1 MSYLN
6 ALGEPVPDRDT
17 VISPPDDVQK
27 YADYMRKRYESQP
40 IVAEDWPPRVGQD
53 FFGRLALVEK
63 QDSNKT
69 SNSAWY
75 QLRGQVDKVIDAS
88 GNKEIR
94 VEDILKPV
102 SDTTLSLRV
111 VIDGPPG
118 IGKTTLCHKLLN
130 MWSTET
136 LPHCQHDLVLY
147 CPLRNRKI
155 ATATT
160 LADLFE
166 CQRYE
171 VPKVVN
177 WFEEKNGKGLLIIF
191 DGWDELCTQFKKFS
205 IAAKIIHRDQLDQCS
220 VLVTSRSYASS
231 SLLKVSFIKHVQ
243 VIGFTQA
250 EIPGVIIQTL
260 QKNSQLAKEL
270 IEAYKKEESNVEWQD
285 FNLMSYV
292 ELLGNVLT
300 LGSFG
305 VENDDNTVDWE
316 KLIKNKDSK
325 LAVKLIND
333 LKIRGDVQS
342 LCYIP
347 LVCSMVILVYCKKG
361 HLPATLSQLYENFIL
376 QAIRRQVE
384 KQGTYDPYAL
394 KSLSS
399 LPLQLLERIQK
410 LCKLA
415 YINLAN
421 TRMIFSLHQL
431 QDQSLSEVDFFGL
444 VTTFTEYDEKKYQ
457 FLHLSIQEFLAAWW
471 IAKHE
476 NTENIFKKQFDNDHF
491 RMCLRFV
498 AGLTHLEH
506 KSYEQHFNEQFDL
519 QCKMSHDDDDAL
531 SKFFYRNPEIM
542 NQHYNQYNITEHEEK
557 FPILLLQLL
566 YESQNVALCRLL
578 AMSFNQ
584 SSLCLKRA
592 MLSRF
597 DWLCFSFFLSNSSIT
612 WNHLHFIN
620 LDQDE
625 SLIFTDGLA
634 NESLQTKCRR
644 LEIGFYEPTNVLLL
658 KFLQS
663 SLVSNIQECN
673 CHLGT
678 GEYVLSLILLHFLKL
693 PHVKILHL
701 TCEAVDN
708 SFNTDQCFEIE
719 KCIQEKLTLEE
730 LKIVCHLGCGTDIIT
745 SVIKRVTKNKK
756 ITSFFLKLV
765 LYYDLSPS
773 PPIPDEVLQQLLK
786 ENHTLKA
793 LSLIIPDNLL
803 QACPL
808 FVEKN
813 TPLTALE
820 IRINMKGNYMLAESL
835 LSHITE
841 LCGLFELIM
850 SFSCS
855 PVLLL
860 FFPNLQSLISP
871 ETRAESAMVIHA
883 TLEIGSLKVHVTF
896 NNGIATCKGFFDI
909 YSISPPNKEI
919 VQVVLKALGNN
930 CIQFSNQLIFF

>member
-6 ALGEPVPDRDT
+6 ALGEPVPGRDT

-27 YADYMRKRYESQP
+27 YADYMRKRCESQP

-88 GNKEIR
+88 GNREIS

-102 SDTTLSLRV
+102 SDTALSLRI

-130 MWSTET
+130 MWSIGT
-136 LPHCQHDLVLY
+136 LPHCQHHLVLY
-147 CPLRNRKI
+147 CPLRNENI
-155 ATATT
+155 AKATT

-166 CQRYE
+166 CQRHE
-171 VPKVVN
+171 VPKVIE
-177 WFEEKNGKGLLIIF
+177 WFEEKNGEGLLIIF
-191 DGWDELCTQFKKFS
+191 DGWDELSTHLRKSSMAFNV
-205 IAAKIIHRDQLDQCS
+205 IHRNKLDQCS
-220 VLVTSRSYASS
+220 VIVTSRSYASS
-231 SLLKVSFIKHVQ
+231 SLLKVSCIKHVQ

-250 EIPGVIIQTL
+250 EIFEVIIQTL
-260 QKNSQLAKEL
+260 QEDPQLAKEL

-292 ELLGNVLT
+292 ELLGNALT

-305 VENDDNTVDWE
+305 VENDNTVYWE
-316 KLIKNKDSK
+316 KLLKNKDSK

-347 LVCSMVILVYCKKG
+347 LVCSMVILVYRKKG

-376 QAIRRQVE
+376 QAIRRQVK

-394 KSLSS
+394 ESLSS

-421 TRMIFSLHQL
+421 TRITFSLHQL

-476 NTENIFKKQFDNDHF
+476 NTENIFKKQFHNDHF

-498 AGLTHLEH
+498 AGLTHLKH
-506 KSYEQHFNEQFDL
+506 KSYERYFNEQFDL
-519 QCKMSHDDDDAL
+519 QCKLSHDGDDAL
-531 SKFFYRNPEIM
+531 FNFFYYNPEIM
-542 NQHYNQYNITEHEEK
+542 NYHYQYNIITECDEK

-566 YESQNVALCRLL
+566 YESQNVALCHIL
-578 AMSFNQ
+578 ATSFNQ
-584 SSLCLKRA
+584 SSLCLKRE
-592 MLSRF
+592 MLSQF

-612 WNHLHFIN
+612 WNHLHFIKLLN
-620 LDQDE
+620 QNE

-634 NESLQTKCRR
+634 NGSLQTKCRR
-644 LEIGFYEPTNVLLL
+644 LEIAFNEPTNDLLL
-658 KFLQS
+658 NFLQS
-663 SLVSNIQECN
+663 SFVSNIQECY
-673 CHLGT
+673 CHLEKGV
-678 GEYVLSLILLHFLKL
+678 YFLSLALLHFLKL
-693 PHVKILHL
+693 PHIKILHL

-708 SFNTDQCFEIE
+708 SFSTDQCFEIE
-719 KCIQEKLTLEE
+719 KCIQEKSTLEE
-730 LKIVCHLGCGTDIIT
+730 LEIFCHLGCGTDIIT
-745 SVIKRVTKNKK
+745 SVIKGVTRNKK
-756 ITSFFLKLV
+756 ITSFIIELV
-765 LYYDLSPS
+765 YSDLSPP
-773 PPIPDEVLQQLLK
+773 PPISGEVLEQLLK
-786 ENHTLKA
+786 DNYTLKA
-793 LSLIIPDNLL
+793 LSLIIPNELL
-803 QACPL
+803 QTWPP
-808 FVEKN
+808 FMEKN

-820 IRINMKGNYMLAESL
+820 IRVNMGHNLLATSFLSQIEELNSL
-835 LSHITE
+835 IELLIT
-841 LCGLFELIM
+841 FPY
-850 SFSCS
+850 S
-855 PVLLL
+855 PVQ
-860 FFPNLQSLISP
+860 FIFVPNLQSLISP
-871 ETRAESAMVIHA
+871 KTRAKSAMVIHA
-883 TLEIGSLKVHVTF
+883 TLEIGSLKVYVTF
-896 NNGIATCKGFFDI
+896 NNGIATCNGFFDI
-909 YSISPPNKEI
+909 YSISPPSKEI

-930 CIQFSNQLIFF
+930 CIQFSNQLMFF